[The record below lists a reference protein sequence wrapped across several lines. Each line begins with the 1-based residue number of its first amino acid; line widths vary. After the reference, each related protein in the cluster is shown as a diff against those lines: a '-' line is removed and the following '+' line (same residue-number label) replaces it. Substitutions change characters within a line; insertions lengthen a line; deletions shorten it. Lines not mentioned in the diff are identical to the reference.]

1 MLKYLLSLVIAM
13 FLLGSTLPIVAQ
25 TAAPVTMLDR
35 VLVVVDDDIITLGE
49 FESALNNMQNKL
61 AATDEA
67 TPPEKILKE
76 KVLEQLVFEK
86 LLQLHAKATGIN
98 ITDATLNEAMER
110 LAKQNNLTV
119 PQVLQKLNEDGISEE
134 NFKEELKN
142 QLLVQQVIERD
153 VKRQVSVLES
163 EIDGVLKNVV
173 AAQPGRAY
181 NLSHIMLPVNE
192 DASAGELEKARE
204 RGLVLRR
211 RILDG
216 NISFDVAVRTYSAAA
231 NSEDGGSLGWK
242 TRDQLPALFADAL
255 EGMQEG
261 DISEP
266 LVSPGGIHLL
276 KLNQLKGGGKQQQL
290 VNQTR
295 ARHILFKAQNK
306 VDIEHAKLEMQKV
319 RERIIAGEDFGELAT
334 AISQDP
340 GSAIKGGEL
349 GWLNKGDTV
358 PAFEQAMDALQVD
371 EISLPVVSQ
380 FGVHLIQL
388 EERRMLDVSEEKR
401 RDVVRQQIGKRK
413 LAEKYDQFLKQ
424 LKSGAFIEYRVPVD
438 EI

>member
-1 MLKYLLSLVIAM
+1 MLKYLLGLVIAM
-13 FLLGSTLPIVAQ
+13 LLLGSTLPVVAQ
-25 TAAPVTMLDR
+25 TAPVTMLDR

-49 FESALNNMQNKL
+49 FETALNNMQNKL
-61 AATDEA
+61 TATAE
-67 TPPEKILKE
+67 TIPPEKILKE

-86 LLQLHAKATGIN
+86 LLQLHAKSTGIN
-98 ITDATLNEAMER
+98 ITDAMLTQAMER

-119 PQVLQKLNEDGISEE
+119 PQILQKLNEDGISEE
-134 NFKEELKN
+134 IFKEELKD

-163 EIDGVLKNVV
+163 EIDGVLKNVA
-173 AAQPGRAY
+173 AAQPDRVY

-192 DASAGELEKARE
+192 DASAGELEEVRE
-204 RGLVLRR
+204 RGVVLRR

-216 NISFDVAVRTYSAAA
+216 NISFDVAVRTYSGAA

-242 TRDQLPALFADAL
+242 TRAQLPALFADAL

-261 DISEP
+261 GISEP

-276 KLNQLKGGGKQQQL
+276 KLNQLKGSKQQL
-290 VNQTR
+290 VKQTR

-319 RERIIAGEDFGELAT
+319 RDRIIAGEDFGELAT

-371 EISLPVVSQ
+371 EISLPIVSQ

-388 EERRMLDVSEEKR
+388 EERRMLDVSEQKR
-401 RDVVRQQIGKRK
+401 RDVIRQQIGKRK

>member
-1 MLKYLLSLVIAM
+1 MLKYMLSLFIAV
-13 FLLGSTLPIVAQ
+13 FLFGSTLPVVAQ

-61 AATDEA
+61 AATDEES
-67 TPPEKILKE
+67 PPEKILKE

-98 ITDATLNEAMER
+98 ITDAMLNQAMER

-134 NFKEELKN
+134 VFKKELKN

-163 EIDGVLKNVV
+163 EIDGVLKNVA

-192 DASAGELEKARE
+192 DAAAGELEKARE

-242 TRDQLPALFADAL
+242 TRGQLPALFADAL

-276 KLNQLKGGGKQQQL
+276 KLNQLKGGSKQQQL

-358 PAFEQAMDALQVD
+358 PAFEQAMDTLQVD
-371 EISLPVVSQ
+371 EISLPIVSQ

-388 EERRMLDVSEEKR
+388 EERRMLDVSEQKR

-424 LKSGAFIEYRVPVD
+424 LKSGAFIEYRVPID
-438 EI
+438 EM